1 VHTLRLSH
9 TIRRFPEKQR
19 FFAGNR
25 EIQCER
31 SAISDQPSASFVGE
45 DDGYGEKTSVSPHLP
60 IFECSTGLATIASS
74 GKKLIAD
81 GSLLIA
87 HR

>member
-1 VHTLRLSH
+1 VKPSEYST
-9 TIRRFPEKQR
+9 T
-19 FFAGNR
+19 
-25 EIQCER
+25 ER
-31 SAISDQPSASFVGE
+31 SAISRTSDQRLAISDQPSASFVGE